1 METGILI
8 SKAELLELAAKRLKL
23 PNRQP
28 LSVRYDSDVDSL
40 FLKYSS
46 NNAVLSKSDLHGV
59 IRDYDAEKNLVG
71 FEILDLQNL
80 FD

>member
-8 SKAELLELAAKRLKL
+8 SKAELLELAAKRVKL

-46 NNAVLSKSDLHGV
+46 NNAVLSKSDMGGV
-59 IRDYDAEKNLVG
+59 IRDYDADKNLVG
-71 FEILDLQNL
+71 VEILDLQNL

>member
-1 METGILI
+1 METGTLI

-28 LSVRYDSDVDSL
+28 LSVRYDQDVDSL
-40 FLKYSS
+40 FLTYSS
-46 NNAVLSKSDLHGV
+46 NKAVLSKSDLHGV
-59 IRDYDAEKNLVG
+59 ISDYDADKNLVG
-71 FEILDLQNL
+71 VEILDLQNL

>member
-28 LSVRYDSDVDSL
+28 LSVRYDSEVDSL
-40 FLKYSS
+40 FLKYSP
-46 NNAVLSKSDLHGV
+46 NKAVSSKSDVGGV
-59 IRDYDAEKNLVG
+59 ICDDDAEKNLVG
-71 FEILDLQNL
+71 VEILDLQNL